1 MKKLTQSLLAFSA
14 LFTLGTA
21 AHAQSY
27 ANYSPDDVMIVRA
40 HPQTQLVK
48 FYKPTQAYYGK
59 GYVIR
64 YGYKATTPEAAGYI
78 YADSR
83 MRVSS
88 ALYLPPDTDLRRDVI
103 TQGRAAEVVPTR
115 TAVSTHTT
123 TTQTTEIQAPKD
135 QPKLDQKREP
145 ETKVQKPN

>member
-14 LFTLGTA
+14 MLTLGAA

-27 ANYSPDDVMIVRA
+27 ANYRPDDVLIVQQA
-40 HPQTQLVK
+40 PLQNQLVK
-48 FYKPTQAYYGK
+48 FYKPTQTYYGK

-64 YGYKATTPEAAGYI
+64 YGYKPTTPEAAGYI
-78 YADSR
+78 YADAR

-103 TQGRAAEVVPTR
+103 TQGRSAELAPTRIAVPTHP
-115 TAVSTHTT
+115 T
-123 TTQTTEIQAPKD
+123 QAPAIQVPKE
-135 QPKLDQKREP
+135 QPKLDPKQEP
-145 ETKVQKPN
+145 ESKVQKPN